1 MSRHHVHLD
10 ARRWQA
16 VRRAVFERDG
26 YRCVECGR
34 SGRLEC
40 DHITPLDRGGDPWD
54 LDNLQ
59 ALCRRLLL
67 GVRIRRRSGAMARSW

>member
-67 GVRIRRRSGAMARSW
+67 GVRIRRRSAS

>member
-10 ARRWQA
+10 ACRWQA

-40 DHITPLDRGGDPWD
+40 DHITPARP
-54 LDNLQ
+54 
-59 ALCRRLLL
+59 
-67 GVRIRRRSGAMARSW
+67 RRRSLGPRQPASPLPPFVIRRAYSTPIGVLTF

>member
-1 MSRHHVHLD
+1 MSRRHVHLD
-10 ARRWQA
+10 ACRWQA

-67 GVRIRRRSGAMARSW
+67 GVRIRRRSAS